1 MNKKLERYVILGLLL
16 TILVL
21 GVWGCANKPV
31 TKSKQPSVYDGSL
44 GLMLGCIFDPSECD
58 KIKKNAEQEEIT
70 KEWEE
75 IDEQN
80 SHK

>member
-1 MNKKLERYVILGLLL
+1 MKKIIIQYCWIIGIVALVFLLASC
-16 TILVL
+16 I
-21 GVWGCANKPV
+21 NKPIEK
-31 TKSKQPSVYDGSL
+31 TKQPSVYDGSL
-44 GLMLGCIFDPSECD
+44 GLMLGCMFDPSECD

-75 IDEQN
+75 IDKQN